1 MLRRIASAPLVL
13 ALAALTAA
21 CSSER
26 VASPNGNL
34 QSCGATA
41 VLGELD
47 AMTAAQLPLAE
58 SGPTPARAAAMAALS
73 IAPLNGA
80 VVGFPAPSAQL
91 SDTNGRYLVVPQYAV
106 QGTVPDSTPFT
117 LAVGSGAA
125 AVATPYSEPTL
136 TISAQGA
143 LDARLRRLES
153 RLPLTSRLESNG
165 GAARVAGAATAPDS
179 VRKFYVLGSLEGNCF
194 VQTEARLRYSGAR
207 VYIYEDTGVRDN
219 LSAAEYADFG
229 KLFDEVLYPI
239 DTAAFGSPSDVDG
252 NGHIIVLLSQRINKL
267 TASADCRTKGYVAG
281 YFFGY
286 DLTNGSGSNRS
297 EVFYS
302 IAPDSAG
309 QFSCAH
315 PRSQVK
321 RGTPPTF
328 IHEFQ
333 HMISYNQ
340 HVLLRGG
347 QGEVTWLN
355 EGLSHIAEELGS
367 KYYEA
372 KYPAPSGRSDP
383 AQLFPDSSQGFIVPD
398 FQNAYNYL
406 HASTKHSVTTF
417 AGMGTLEERG
427 AAWLFL
433 RWLGDQKGEQIYKQL
448 VQTNR
453 RGIDNVSAAAGEPF
467 PALFGDF
474 GIATYADSIDGVPRT
489 AVPQRYRFTSR
500 DTRKIFA
507 RVCGAA
513 TFPNQSCPAPITP
526 VALGCTSSSTR
537 NMVQGTSAYYIV
549 GGSTGCSS
557 TRLEM
562 TASGGTALPSTLQ
575 PQIAIFRLP

>member
-1 MLRRIASAPLVL
+1 MLRRPASIPVVL

-26 VASPNGNL
+26 IASPNGTL

-41 VLGELD
+41 AAFGPLDPSDAGE
-47 AMTAAQLPLAE
+47 TPLADA
-58 SGPTPARAAAMAALS
+58 GPTPARAAAAALS
-73 IAPLNGA
+73 IAPLSGA
-80 VVGFPAPSAQL
+80 VVGFPGPSAQL
-91 SDTNGRYLVVPQYAV
+91 NDTSARYLVVPQYAM
-106 QGTVPDSTPFT
+106 QGGVPDSTRFT
-117 LAVGSGAA
+117 LTVGTGAA
-125 AVATPYSEPTL
+125 AVATPYSEPSL
-136 TISAQGA
+136 TVSAQSA
-143 LDARLRRLES
+143 LDTRLRGLER
-153 RLPLTSRLESNG
+153 RLPPWTRLDSRG
-165 GAARVAGAATAPDS
+165 GAARAAGAASAPDS
-179 VRKFYVLGSLEGNCF
+179 LRKFYVLGSLDGNCF
-194 VQTEARLRYSGAR
+194 VQTQARLRYSGSR
-207 VYIYEDTGVRDN
+207 VYIYEDTGVRDS
-219 LSAAEYADFG
+219 LTTSEYGSFG
-229 KLFDEVLYPI
+229 KLFDDVLYAI
-239 DTAAFGSPSDVDG
+239 DTAAFGQPSDVDG
-252 NGHIIVLLSQRINKL
+252 NGHIIVLLSQKINQL
-267 TASADCRTKGYVAG
+267 TDSASCRKQGYVAG

-302 IAPDSAG
+302 VAPDSTAR
-309 QFSCAH
+309 FSCAH
-315 PRSQVK
+315 SRSQVK

-347 QGEVTWLN
+347 QGEATWLN

-372 KYPAPSGRSDP
+372 KYPAPSGRTDP

-398 FQNAYNYL
+398 FENAYNYL
-406 HASTKHSVTTF
+406 RASQKHSVTTF

-474 GIATYADSIDGVPRT
+474 GIATYADSIDGVPRS
-489 AVPQRYRFTSR
+489 AVPARYRFISR

-507 RVCGAA
+507 RVCGTAL
-513 TFPNQSCPAPITP
+513 FPNQTCPPPIVP
-526 VALGCTSSSTR
+526 VALGCASSSTR
-537 NMVQGTSAYYIV
+537 SMVQGTSTYYIV
-549 GGSTGCSS
+549 GGSAGCTS
-557 TRLEM
+557 TRIDM
-562 TASGGTALPSTLQ
+562 TAAGGAPLPSTLQ